1 MKFTKTQEKCD
12 YNEQR
17 RQEYPENKDDTYVGY
32 GADDYN
38 DDHLYLLTPT
48 TETIIIKAQ
57 MSAAATTRPSP
68 ATTPLYDGYATIR
81 GRGLTRS
88 LSIRAKELEAAQQQ
102 EDGEEV
108 LQRHVATPAVGE
120 RKRTLSLRSDFG
132 QQSPYRGSGVMDKTT
147 SGSGSMSKSLYQPAG
162 SGEEIYVS
170 RGLAKPVKTPTIG
183 DIEPLYASANTTSFR
198 PLSDASS
205 SSGGNASGSGC
216 RDSVVGSSG
225 SGSINVDYQ
234 SMKKNSRFS
243 LDSLHSSNAAKTP
256 DYTTADEDQIF
267 LYTAPESP
275 KRRLDSGIRNSYDE
289 SSDRGYS
296 PFNKQS
302 FEMQEYPVIRTPS
315 EHSQSSN
322 SLSKSRRVSNS
333 SIQYK
338 RIQSM
343 GEYPRRPTTL
353 MTSSFQRSDSESPTY
368 GVTARSPISPTH
380 CSHKPPPT
388 PVRRE
393 SLYAKPKIYAS
404 PAKSPC
410 RSPSLVPLE
419 TKPKISCYQLPS
431 PPQRS
436 SSAEILERSYTSNS
450 LVTLDQDEILAVP
463 SAMPVLQ
470 NPVDRRYHT
479 LGHMRV
485 QSLGSSLHRAP
496 DSPMGSL
503 MNMMSGTY
511 YNGAGSHSHH
521 LYSNLHPNKS
531 AGNIYASAEAAV
543 EDLNKLAP
551 EYMDPLDFKIGCQT
565 TLRSKPIIPW
575 YELAIRRDLKRQSC
589 PPISSSMHTNGT
601 QTLSSARST
610 DNQVNIYIFS
620 FYCFLLLRLQFS
632 LSMFQIYF
640 V

>member
-1 MKFTKTQEKCD
+1 
-12 YNEQR
+12 
-17 RQEYPENKDDTYVGY
+17 
-32 GADDYN
+32 
-38 DDHLYLLTPT
+38 
-48 TETIIIKAQ
+48 
-57 MSAAATTRPSP
+57 MSATTSTRPSP

-88 LSIRAKELEAAQQQ
+88 LSIRAKELEAAQEQEKSAVTNLEQ
-102 EDGEEV
+102 EDV
-108 LQRHVATPAVGE
+108 SVRQYVINTPGE
-120 RKRTLSLRSDFG
+120 RKRTISLRSDFS
-132 QQSPYRGSGVMDKTT
+132 QTSPFRSESSAKMSQSLFQP
-147 SGSGSMSKSLYQPAG
+147 SLN
-162 SGEEIYVS
+162 SSTINEDIYIS
-170 RGLAKPVKTPTIG
+170 RTPAKPVKTPTIT
-183 DIEPLYASANTTSFR
+183 DMEPLYAPAANSTFR

-205 SSGGNASGSGC
+205 SSGGANSGSGC

-225 SGSINVDYQ
+225 SGSINVDYY
-234 SMKKNSRFS
+234 SLKKNSRFS
-243 LDSLHSSNAAKTP
+243 LDSLHSSNTPKTP

-267 LYTAPESP
+267 LYTAPDSP

-289 SSDRGYS
+289 SSEREYS
-296 PFNKQS
+296 PLNKQA
-302 FEMQEYPVIRTPS
+302 FEMQEYPTVRTPS
-315 EHSQSSN
+315 EHSHSSQSPA
-322 SLSKSRRVSNS
+322 KSRRPSATSLN
-333 SIQYK
+333 YK
-338 RIQSM
+338 RTQSL
-343 GEYPRRPTTL
+343 GDYSRRPLTL

-368 GVTARSPISPTH
+368 ATRPPPSP
-380 CSHKPPPT
+380 SHKPPPT

-404 PAKSPC
+404 PNKSPC
-410 RSPSLVPLE
+410 RSPSLMPLE
-419 TKPKISCYQLPS
+419 TKSKINCYQLPS

-436 SSAEILERSYTSNS
+436 SSAEILERSYTSHS
-450 LVTLDQDEILAVP
+450 LATIDQDEILAVP

-503 MNMMSGTY
+503 VNMMSGAFYTPGP
-511 YNGAGSHSHH
+511 NHSHH

-531 AGNIYASAEAAV
+531 AGNIYSSAEAAV

-575 YELAIRRDLKRQSC
+575 YELAIKRDASKRQSC
-589 PPISSSMHTNGT
+589 PPISSSLHVNGT

-610 DNQVNIYIFS
+610 ENQVNILFLFIQTFS
-620 FYCFLLLRLQFS
+620 FYFIFTTFYFYKGIKVYFTSWRLN
-632 LSMFQIYF
+632 
-640 V
+640 